1 MAGGII
7 VSKIQVWRDEGLI
20 AIYVRD
26 GMHYG
31 EIPMSYEAIMALLKD
46 DSVIGPDDFVEIDYP
61 DGDRAAIRKRDI
73 SGIFYER
80 DGTQ

>member
-1 MAGGII
+1 MITI
-7 VSKIQVWRDEGLI
+7 F
-20 AIYVRD
+20 VRD
-26 GMHYG
+26 GTHYG

-46 DSVIGPDDFVEIDYP
+46 DTVIGPDDFVEIDYP
-61 DGDRAAIRKRDI
+61 NGGRAAIRKRDI

>member
-1 MAGGII
+1 MIT
-7 VSKIQVWRDEGLI
+7 
-20 AIYVRD
+20 IYVRD

-31 EIPMSYEAIMALLKD
+31 EIPMSYEVIMALLKD

-73 SGIFYER
+73 SGIFYEG

>member
-1 MAGGII
+1 
-7 VSKIQVWRDEGLI
+7 
-20 AIYVRD
+20 
-26 GMHYG
+26 
-31 EIPMSYEAIMALLKD
+31 MSYEAIMALLKD
-46 DSVIGPDDFVEIDYP
+46 DTVIGPDDFVEIDYP